1 MPLKL
6 GQYTVDEK
14 VYVVQW
20 HRTNGHNVSKTA
32 REFGVDRKRV
42 RESNSVY
49 DNLLLD
55 NVGTSKMKRKLR
67 QNLIWISRAW
77 VNISQQTIIDA
88 FMSSGISNNLD
99 GTDDRVS
106 EKFSSL
112 NKGDLRGELGE
123 LLFDSD
129 TDSELDFDDFDEYD
143 I

>member
-6 GQYTVDEK
+6 SQYTVDEK
-14 VYVVQW
+14 VNVVQW

-32 REFGVDRKRV
+32 REFGVNLKRV
-42 RESNSVY
+42 RESNSAY

-77 VNISQQTIIDA
+77 ENISQQTIIDA
-88 FMSSGISNNLD
+88 FLSNGISNNLD
-99 GTDDRVS
+99 GTDDWVS
-106 EKFSSL
+106 EKFPSL
-112 NKGDLRGELGE
+112 NEGDLRGELGD

-129 TDSELDFDDFDEYD
+129 TDSKLDFDEFDECD

>member
-1 MPLKL
+1 M
-6 GQYTVDEK
+6 
-14 VYVVQW
+14 
-20 HRTNGHNVSKTA
+20 
-32 REFGVDRKRV
+32 

-77 VNISQQTIIDA
+77 LNISQQTIIDA